1 MKNFKSGVIDTRE
14 VIERTVTLFA
24 GNPNL
29 IQAFNMFLP
38 PGYRIECGIIGDPN
52 AISVTMPMLGSDSS

>member
-1 MKNFKSGVIDTRE
+1 MKDFKSGAIDTPE
-14 VIERTVTLFA
+14 VIERAVTLFA

-38 PGYRIECGIIGDPN
+38 PGYRVECGIIGNPN
-52 AISVTMPMLGSDSS
+52 AISVKMPLAHLKVR